1 MQDSD
6 FQALLCTEWGGAD
19 ALSLRQLSALKPN
32 ADEVVIRVKAC
43 SVSFPD
49 ALTIQ
54 GRYQVK
60 PALPFSPGSDVAGTV
75 MAVGAHVTL
84 FKVGDRVVGPAK
96 AGCAQQVLADPGR
109 LFAMPDALAYAEAA
123 AAGRSYGTSYYA
135 LTKRANLSRGE
146 TVLILGASGAVGIAA
161 LRISKM
167 LGARVVACDAT
178 DERLALCTQ
187 LGADEV
193 INLQAVDLRVALK
206 EREAQGGTAINVVVD
221 TIGDRYSEPAARNLA
236 WEGRY
241 LIIGFAAGE
250 IPRLPFNI
258 PLLKGISLIGVS
270 WGGLAANDLAMSR
283 QVSREVLEHIAAGR
297 LKPHITGTY
306 ALENSPQAFREIIA
320 GRTTGSLVVE
330 M

>member
-1 MQDSD
+1 M
-6 FQALLCTEWGGAD
+6 CTEWGGAD
-19 ALSLRQLSALKPN
+19 KLSLTQLNALAPD
-32 ADEVVIRVKAC
+32 ADDVVVRVKAC

-60 PALPFSPGSDVAGTV
+60 PALPFSPGSDVSGTV
-75 MAVGAHVTL
+75 MAVGRNVTR
-84 FKVGDRVVGPAK
+84 FKVGDRVTGPAK
-96 AGCAQQVLADPGR
+96 AGCAQQVLADPDR
-109 LFAMPDALAYAEAA
+109 LFAMPDSLAYPEAA

-135 LTKRANLSRGE
+135 LTKRAKLSSGE

-161 LRISKM
+161 LKISKM
-167 LGARVVACDAT
+167 LGARVVACDTT

-193 INLQAVDLRVALK
+193 ISLQAIDLRTALK
-206 EREAQGGTAINVVVD
+206 DRQAGGGTAINVVVD
-221 TIGDRYSEPAARNLA
+221 TIGDRFSEPAARNLA

-258 PLLKGISLIGVS
+258 ALLKGISLIGVS
-270 WGGLAANDLAMSR
+270 WGGLAVNDLATSR
-283 QVSREVLEHIAAGR
+283 QVSREVLEHMASGR
-297 LKPHITGTY
+297 LRPHITGLY
-306 ALENSPQAFREIIA
+306 PLEHSADAFREIID
-320 GRTTGSLVVE
+320 GRTSGSLVVE